1 MLSPFVS
8 SATGIGFEQISYLW
22 SGFGVWSQLFAM
34 WTLPFAWACSWRA
47 VDEHRYV
54 VPAAVAVAATAA
66 FHFETGYLAFLGIAV
81 FVLVRPSHLLRR
93 AGRAILV
100 VGGAAALSAFAIV
113 PLIAQGKWAAINQ
126 FLQSGINGAD
136 ANSYGARRVLSWLV
150 DGDLFDWHHLELL
163 TPLVAIG
170 LTYCLV
176 AWQRDG
182 ERPIETGTRRAL
194 VSVFAMSL
202 LLFFGRPTLGPILEL
217 LPGSQDLFL
226 RRFLVGVQL
235 AGLLLAGVGAELVAS
250 WTIAGAKRMLS
261 HKGLAKGRR
270 ATLGG
275 FVVGCV
281 GLIVLVPA
289 WSFAL
294 SQADHN
300 ASLIAEQSAAQ
311 KAATHLDILV
321 KVIEKGGGDG
331 SMPVIRLIGER
342 VSSSARCRSLSTW
355 RRVEVDEVGFTLRT
369 ASLMSDPEVTFD
381 AANPADYEAFGVRWL
396 ILPSSMTSPVPADLV
411 EVQGNYSLWE
421 IPSDGYVQVV
431 DTARSV
437 TATSSDL
444 GSFSAAFL
452 VGLPTIDPVY
462 PTVAYEGAGAAPGTI
477 VPGSHSTGPPGRVL
491 AERADLDDGTVV
503 ATVSATRNAVVL
515 LSAAYDPGWQAF
527 VDGHFVATEMVA
539 PALVGVR
546 VEKGRHTVR
555 FVYRGFPDYPQL
567 FVLGA
572 AALLL
577 LVLGERH
584 RRIQPSRPFRARGR
598 RPS

>member
-1 MLSPFVS
+1 M
-8 SATGIGFEQISYLW
+8 
-22 SGFGVWSQLFAM
+22 
-34 WTLPFAWACSWRA
+34 
-47 VDEHRYV
+47 
-54 VPAAVAVAATAA
+54 
-66 FHFETGYLAFLGIAV
+66 
-81 FVLVRPSHLLRR
+81 
-93 AGRAILV
+93 
-100 VGGAAALSAFAIV
+100 
-113 PLIAQGKWAAINQ
+113 
-126 FLQSGINGAD
+126 
-136 ANSYGARRVLSWLV
+136 
-150 DGDLFDWHHLELL
+150 
-163 TPLVAIG
+163 
-170 LTYCLV
+170 
-176 AWQRDG
+176 
-182 ERPIETGTRRAL
+182 
-194 VSVFAMSL
+194 
-202 LLFFGRPTLGPILEL
+202 
-217 LPGSQDLFL
+217 
-226 RRFLVGVQL
+226 
-235 AGLLLAGVGAELVAS
+235 
-250 WTIAGAKRMLS
+250 
-261 HKGLAKGRR
+261 
-270 ATLGG
+270 
-275 FVVGCV
+275 
-281 GLIVLVPA
+281 
-289 WSFAL
+289 
-294 SQADHN
+294 
-300 ASLIAEQSAAQ
+300 
-311 KAATHLDILV
+311 
-321 KVIEKGGGDG
+321 
-331 SMPVIRLIGER
+331 
-342 VSSSARCRSLSTW
+342 
-355 RRVEVDEVGFTLRT
+355 GFTLRT